1 METIVIKQ
9 IDKCNNKKYKK
20 IYKKVLTK
28 QASFTIIKTT
38 KQQHNKNKNL
48 RKGGTDRRR
57 RKLCFIYKWKV

>member
-38 KQQHNKNKNL
+38 KQQHNNTTKTK
-48 RKGGTDRRR
+48 
-57 RKLCFIYKWKV
+57 I